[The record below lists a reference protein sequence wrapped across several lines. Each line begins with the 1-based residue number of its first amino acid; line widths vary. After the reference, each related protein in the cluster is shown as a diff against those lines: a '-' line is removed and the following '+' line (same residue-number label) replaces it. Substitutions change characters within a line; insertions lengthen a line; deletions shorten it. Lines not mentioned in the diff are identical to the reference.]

1 MRNPVSRIIGP
12 LLFDVDPN
20 AKPPRPKPMT
30 MRSMACGHSPYK
42 ASEIDVFRKGKYVK
56 MCAACYQQERMDGVT
71 RVDIRSIPCGPIT
84 RPGDVGVAFCP
95 RTDMCCCW
103 ITGVKCEACARNN
116 RAACLCAKDA
126 LKERP
131 MEASDYMIVQ
141 GDRGWSVLD
150 ALPYY
155 REHKEVV
162 YYTAKT
168 RKECA
173 KWVDKAVKRA

>member
-1 MRNPVSRIIGP
+1 MRNTPRYIGALSFPV
-12 LLFDVDPN
+12 DDN

-42 ASEIDVFRKGKYVK
+42 AGEVTILRKGRFVTMCKA
-56 MCAACYQQERMDGVT
+56 CAAQERMDGVT
-71 RVDIRSIPCGPIT
+71 HVDIRSIPCRPIT

-131 MEASDYMIVQ
+131 MQASDYMIVQ
-141 GDRGWSVLD
+141 GDRGWNVLD
-150 ALPYY
+150 VLPYY

-162 YYTAKT
+162 YFHAKT